1 MQILAMARRLLLL
14 LAIATLLAA
23 AGCSNYERPRRPPWR
38 SQAESACLAQNAI
51 HVSAFVQPARAIEG
65 PGICGL
71 DHPFKVSGFLDGAVQ
86 LNSAYT
92 LDCPMIAALNR
103 WLTEVVQPA
112 ARARFGEEVAGID
125 SMGAY
130 SCRTMNNMPGGRI
143 SEHAFGNALDIGGFR
158 LTGGREISIVRDW
171 WRGDEEAR
179 AFLQDVHAG
188 ACEHFTTVLSP
199 GSNIFH
205 YNHIHLDLA
214 LHGNTANG
222 LRRIWRP
229 FVEPTRPLGPPRDTL
244 HNPPEIYQEHN
255 VAYAKAPTHQKHF
268 RSRFD
273 VNGTGALLRKTIGAV
288 ESRNDKNVMLCSS
301 QMRSYAF
308 SVRELP
314 ALCALF
320 TLALVCGL
328 SPAAAAPLLYVTN
341 EGANTVSVIDTA
353 TNHAVAAITVG
364 ASPSGI
370 AVTPDGSR
378 AFVANAGSNS
388 ISVIDTAARL
398 VVATI
403 PAGVEPAG
411 VAAAPSGKYAAAAN
425 EGSGN
430 ISLIDTQTNRVAA
443 TIPAGNRPYGIAI
456 APDGKRAYVANL
468 SGSISVIDL
477 VSNRLEASIPAG
489 GNPTA
494 VAIAPDGK
502 RAYVTNGSSS
512 TVSVIDTQSNKVV
525 AAIPAGDGTSGIA
538 ITPDGARAFAVN
550 EGSGDVTV
558 IDTAT
563 GKPVAT
569 VTAGGERPFA
579 IAISPDGKRAYVT
592 NGYGA
597 NTVTVIDTAVNAVV
611 AEIPAGERPI
621 GIAAAPMVKAPSGAQ

>member
-222 LRRIWRP
+222 LRRICRP

-244 HNPPEIYQEHN
+244 PNPPEIDEEID
-255 VAYAKAPTHQKHF
+255 VAEAKAPIRETPTFHPGPGPAPPA
-268 RSRFD
+268 RIPD
-273 VNGTGALLRKTIGAV
+273 
-288 ESRNDKNVMLCSS
+288 
-301 QMRSYAF
+301 SYF
-308 SVRELP
+308 
-314 ALCALF
+314 
-320 TLALVCGL
+320 
-328 SPAAAAPLLYVTN
+328 AAALRTAPARAYAPSPPEPVAGQAGLNAPL
-341 EGANTVSVIDTA
+341 G
-353 TNHAVAAITVG
+353 
-364 ASPSGI
+364 
-370 AVTPDGSR
+370 PDK
-378 AFVANAGSNS
+378 S
-388 ISVIDTAARL
+388 ISGAGLMSTAPGL
-398 VVATI
+398 
-403 PAGVEPAG
+403 
-411 VAAAPSGKYAAAAN
+411 Y
-425 EGSGN
+425 
-430 ISLIDTQTNRVAA
+430 
-443 TIPAGNRPYGIAI
+443 
-456 APDGKRAYVANL
+456 
-468 SGSISVIDL
+468 
-477 VSNRLEASIPAG
+477 
-489 GNPTA
+489 
-494 VAIAPDGK
+494 
-502 RAYVTNGSSS
+502 
-512 TVSVIDTQSNKVV
+512 
-525 AAIPAGDGTSGIA
+525 
-538 ITPDGARAFAVN
+538 
-550 EGSGDVTV
+550 
-558 IDTAT
+558 
-563 GKPVAT
+563 
-569 VTAGGERPFA
+569 
-579 IAISPDGKRAYVT
+579 
-592 NGYGA
+592 
-597 NTVTVIDTAVNAVV
+597 
-611 AEIPAGERPI
+611 
-621 GIAAAPMVKAPSGAQ
+621 